1 MQAPMEKRVNPDRR
15 KKSTSILSR
24 YTITGRRHA
33 FRREEDRKKGGYV
46 DRYGHGLFIW
56 VLALLALNI
65 LDAAFTR
72 IILACGGYEVNPVMK
87 WFIDHYGDHFIAWK
101 FAIISFSIILVCLHA
116 KFHETRPV
124 LYFAMFVYSI
134 VVLHQMT
141 ILISL

>member
-15 KKSTSILSR
+15 KKSTPILSR

-33 FRREEDRKKGGYV
+33 FRRKVDRIKGGYV

>member
-141 ILISL
+141 ILISF